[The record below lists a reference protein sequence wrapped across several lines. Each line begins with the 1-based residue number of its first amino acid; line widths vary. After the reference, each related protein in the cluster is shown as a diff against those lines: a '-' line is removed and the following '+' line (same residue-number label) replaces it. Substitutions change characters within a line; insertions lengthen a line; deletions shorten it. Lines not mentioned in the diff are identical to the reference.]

1 MSNEKILDVDDTYD
15 KEKLGLF
22 FDPYIFN
29 ELKSFRSYGI
39 EVNRLIIVFWDIS
52 NFSDFTNELAI
63 GRRKEELLLFLK
75 EYYHAASQ
83 IINNNNGILD
93 KFIGDG
99 IFAYFGIKD
108 IKFDDVPNRT
118 ILAAIELR
126 KIFDDIKNRHLKLWN
141 NYFGFKP
148 HTNIDLKCAIHVG
161 DVIFGYWNSPS
172 RVQITAMGK
181 NVNFCSRLEGYA
193 NKNQIIVSKEVN
205 ELVIDKFET
214 NKLYI
219 PKSERMKSF
228 KHIDYVYEIIRPKF

>member
-1 MSNEKILDVDDTYD
+1 MSNEKIIDHDDTYD

-39 EVNRLIIVFWDIS
+39 EVSRLIIVFWDIS
-52 NFSDFTNELAI
+52 NFSDLTNELAI

-75 EYYHAASQ
+75 EYFYAASQ
-83 IINNNNGILD
+83 IISNNNGILD

-126 KIFDDIKNRHLKLWN
+126 KIFDDIKNRHLELWN

-148 HTNIDLKCAIHVG
+148 YTNIDLKCAIHVG

-172 RVQITAMGK
+172 RINYSNGK
-181 NVNFCSRLEGYA
+181 KC
-193 NKNQIIVSKEVN
+193 
-205 ELVIDKFET
+205 
-214 NKLYI
+214 
-219 PKSERMKSF
+219 
-228 KHIDYVYEIIRPKF
+228 

>member
-1 MSNEKILDVDDTYD
+1 MSNEKIIDVDDTYD

-29 ELKSFRSYGI
+29 ELKSFSSYGI
-39 EVNRLIIVFWDIS
+39 EVSRLIIVFWDIS
-52 NFSDFTNELAI
+52 NFSDLTNELALE
-63 GRRKEELLLFLK
+63 RRKEELLLFLK

-83 IINNNNGILD
+83 IISNNNGIL
-93 KFIGDG
+93 
-99 IFAYFGIKD
+99 AYFGIKD

-126 KIFDDIKNRHLKLWN
+126 KIFDDIKTRHIELWN

-148 HTNIDLKCAIHVG
+148 STNIDLKCAIHVG

-193 NKNQIIVSKEVN
+193 NKNQIIISEEVN
-205 ELVIDKFET
+205 KLVMDKFVT
-214 NKLYI
+214 SKLYI
-219 PKSERMKSF
+219 PETERMKSF
-228 KHIDYVYEIIRPKF
+228 EHIEYIYEIIRPKF

>member
-1 MSNEKILDVDDTYD
+1 MSNEKIIDVDDTYD

-29 ELKSFRSYGI
+29 ELKSFSSYGI

-52 NFSDFTNELAI
+52 NFSDLTNELAI

-75 EYYHAASQ
+75 EYFHAASQ
-83 IINNNNGILD
+83 IISNNNGILD

-108 IKFDDVPNRT
+108 TKFDDVPNRT

-126 KIFDDIKNRHLKLWN
+126 EIFDNIKNRHLELWN

-148 HTNIDLKCAIHVG
+148 YTNIDLKCAIHVG

-181 NVNFCSRLEGYA
+181 NVNFCSRL
-193 NKNQIIVSKEVN
+193 
-205 ELVIDKFET
+205 
-214 NKLYI
+214 
-219 PKSERMKSF
+219 
-228 KHIDYVYEIIRPKF
+228 

>member
-1 MSNEKILDVDDTYD
+1 M
-15 KEKLGLF
+15 
-22 FDPYIFN
+22 
-29 ELKSFRSYGI
+29 
-39 EVNRLIIVFWDIS
+39 
-52 NFSDFTNELAI
+52 
-63 GRRKEELLLFLK
+63 
-75 EYYHAASQ
+75 
-83 IINNNNGILD
+83 D

-126 KIFDDIKNRHLKLWN
+126 KIFDDIKNRHLELWN

-148 HTNIDLKCAIHVG
+148 YTNIDLKCAIHVG

-193 NKNQIIVSKEVN
+193 NKNQIIISEEVN
-205 ELVIDKFET
+205 KLVMDKFDT

-228 KHIDYVYEIIRPKF
+228 KHIDHVYEIIQPKF